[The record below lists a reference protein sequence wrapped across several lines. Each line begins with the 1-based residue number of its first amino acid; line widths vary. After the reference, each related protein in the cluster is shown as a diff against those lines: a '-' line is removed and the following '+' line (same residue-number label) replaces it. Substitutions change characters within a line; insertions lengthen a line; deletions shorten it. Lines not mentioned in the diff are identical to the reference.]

1 MTTSTT
7 TAGAETTAPPCN
19 PSTQR
24 IGRHRYDIGTTRE
37 NLEQRVRTSSEGIL
51 RAVENEGLSEYRLS
65 TAQELAS
72 AALDIVDRSRE
83 SEPMRGKHIFTDS
96 SGPEPTPGQTLFA
109 VPEWQWKVEVA
120 QILERIKGP
129 GGSRMAE
136 ILEVTF
142 HESDESPIPPPRAL
156 SFGFWGTWTR
166 TTDLQRIP
174 PTAAWTTM
182 FELFGEPGK
191 RSTHNDGLRDLL
203 DSRGSRHWVGRL
215 SFHRIETIEDF
226 RAGSKETGTARPQVH
241 GRVRDAA
248 YDWSSSRTG
257 SR

>member
-1 MTTSTT
+1 
-7 TAGAETTAPPCN
+7 
-19 PSTQR
+19 
-24 IGRHRYDIGTTRE
+24 
-37 NLEQRVRTSSEGIL
+37 
-51 RAVENEGLSEYRLS
+51 
-65 TAQELAS
+65 
-72 AALDIVDRSRE
+72 
-83 SEPMRGKHIFTDS
+83 MRGKHIFTDS

-226 RAGSKETGTARPQVH
+226 RAVARKLGRPDRRYTGEYGTPLTTGHLRERGADEPQSAPDARRKDIEHSPLSGAGTATETR
-241 GRVRDAA
+241 
-248 YDWSSSRTG
+248 
-257 SR
+257 

>member
-7 TAGAETTAPPCN
+7 TAGAETAAPPCN

-37 NLEQRVRTSSEGIL
+37 SLEQRVRGSSESVL
-51 RAVENEGLSEYRLS
+51 RAVEDEDFREYRLS
-65 TAQELAS
+65 KAQWLAT

-83 SEPMRGKHIFTDS
+83 SEPIRGKHIFTES
-96 SGPEPTPGQTLFA
+96 NGPEPAPGQTLFA

-120 QILERIKGP
+120 QILERIKGR

-156 SFGFWGTWTR
+156 TFGFWGTWTS
-166 TTDLQRIP
+166 TSELQTIP
-174 PTAAWTTM
+174 PAAAWTTM

-203 DSRGSRHWVGRL
+203 DSRPSRHWVDRL

-226 RAGSKETGTARPQVH
+226 RAVASKLGRPDRWYTGQYGTPL
-241 GRVRDAA
+241 
-248 YDWSSSRTG
+248 Y
-257 SR
+257 